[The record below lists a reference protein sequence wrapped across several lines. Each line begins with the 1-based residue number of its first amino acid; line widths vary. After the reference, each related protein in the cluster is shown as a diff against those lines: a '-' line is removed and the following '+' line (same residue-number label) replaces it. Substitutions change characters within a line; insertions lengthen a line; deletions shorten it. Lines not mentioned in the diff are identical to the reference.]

1 MKVLHA
7 FWLPEPGDAFMQSG
21 ALRLWA
27 ETLERAHDR
36 RHQSTARH
44 PFHLPRDAW
53 PACLEALGAE
63 PAALAGAD
71 DTCTLQLPS
80 SAEAPLPSPQLGKY
94 WPDAIEE
101 AQATLRPW
109 AVDCL
114 RLTHPIKQLS
124 ELHFLAFYRAA
135 DVEPGTD
142 FLFWYW
148 FTQEL
153 KRLLVREQYLPA
165 LVCRGVA
172 TRKQKGASSTI
183 YGAWR
188 WASEPYERLIAT
200 ACERMPGAC
209 ATGTEG
215 LADTE
220 TLLRHCAEVLLDE
233 SVRQTPLPAT
243 FEKKLAGTLL
253 SACLG
258 PTAEAWQAPASGL
271 PGYRHWQA
279 WHRRVAGSPQQA
291 AFSLGFRL
299 LDPPAETDDHW
310 ALQFVAIPRDDPSQ
324 RLALADYWSLRGAAQ
339 EPLHRQLGEDF
350 ETELLLNLGL
360 AARMVPKLWEGLDTA
375 QPQAVTLDLDEAFA
389 FLNEWA
395 WVLED
400 AGFKI
405 IVPAWWTPQGRRR
418 IRLRLRSSA
427 GRKAHGA
434 APTAGG
440 LSLDHLVQYRYE
452 LAIGDQL
459 VTPEEWQQLVEAKT
473 PLVRF
478 RGEWV
483 ALDRE
488 RMQEMLAFWRRHG
501 SEVPEMSLQE
511 LLRRTATD
519 DTLEVDPGD
528 ALAAMLERLRD
539 HSRLEPIG
547 DLPGLQ
553 AELRDYQKRGVA
565 WLRFLE
571 GLGLNGCLADD
582 MGLGKTIQVIARLVE
597 ERAGGAVPGPTLLV
611 APTSV
616 IGNWQKEVQRFAP
629 RLSTLVHHGPGRE
642 QNAQEF
648 QQAAAGQALV
658 ITSYPLV
665 RRDQALFTALDWH
678 RVVLDEAQN
687 IKNPQAA
694 QTKAVTRLRARH
706 RLALTGTPIEN
717 RLMDLWSIFHF
728 TNPGYLDTQARFRN
742 RFELPVQRDN
752 NPVQTAALKRLVE
765 PFILRRV
772 KTDKAIIRDLPDK
785 LEAIQYCN
793 LSREQAALYE
803 GVVREVERELETKDG
818 IARKG
823 LMLATLMRLKQICN
837 HPAQFLQDG
846 SPFTPERSH
855 KLERLEAM
863 LDEVMAEGDSVLI
876 FSQFTEIGGAL
887 ERRLRQELRHNT
899 FFLHGGTPR
908 SRREAM
914 ISAFQDPQGEP
925 AVFVL
930 SLKAGG
936 VGITLTKAN
945 HVFHFDRWWNPAV
958 EDQASDRAYR
968 IGQEKTVFVHKLVT
982 LGTLEERINDMI
994 AEKKTLADSIVGT
1007 DESWLTQLDNERFKD
1022 LIRLNRAAVVD

>member
-7 FWLPEPGDAFMQSG
+7 FWLPEPGDSFVQSG
-21 ALRLWA
+21 SLRLWA
-27 ETLERAHDR
+27 ETLEKAPDR
-36 RHQSTARH
+36 RRQSTARH

-53 PACLEALGAE
+53 PAFLEALGAK
-63 PAALAGAD
+63 PAAPAGTE

-80 SAEAPLPSPQLGKY
+80 SAEAPLPSPQLAKY
-94 WPDAIEE
+94 WPDAIDE
-101 AQATLRPW
+101 ARATLRPW

-114 RLTHPIKQLS
+114 RLTRPIKQLS
-124 ELHFLAFYRAA
+124 DLHFLAFYRAE
-135 DVEPGTD
+135 DVEPGND

-165 LVCRGVA
+165 LVYREVS
-172 TRKQKGASSTI
+172 TRRQKGASCEI
-183 YGAWR
+183 YAAWR
-188 WASEPYERLIAT
+188 WASDQYERLIAT
-200 ACERMPGAC
+200 ACERIPGAC
-209 ATGTEG
+209 AAGPEG
-215 LADTE
+215 LAE
-220 TLLRHCAEVLLDE
+220 AEGMLRHCTEVLLDQI
-233 SVRQTPLPAT
+233 VRQTPLPAT
-243 FEKKLAGTLL
+243 FGKKVAGTLL
-253 SACLG
+253 ATCLG
-258 PTAEAWQAPASGL
+258 PAQEPWRAPASGL
-271 PGYRHWQA
+271 PGYRQWQE
-279 WHRRVAGSPQQA
+279 WHRRVVGSAQEA

-299 LDPPAETDDHW
+299 LDPPADADDQW

-324 RLALADYWSLRGAAQ
+324 RLALADYWSLSGEEQR
-339 EPLHRQLGEDF
+339 PLRRQLGDDF

-360 AARMVPKLWEGLDTA
+360 AARMVPKLWDGLDTA

-389 FLNEWA
+389 FLKEWA

-418 IRLRLRSSA
+418 VRLRLRSSSSK
-427 GRKAHGA
+427 KAHGA

-440 LSLDHLVQYRYE
+440 LSLERLVQYRYE

-459 VTPEEWQQLVEAKT
+459 VSPEEWQQLVEAKT

-478 RGEWV
+478 RGQWV
-483 ALDRE
+483 ELDPG
-488 RMQEMLAFWRRHG
+488 RMQEMLAFWRQHG
-501 SEVPEMSLQE
+501 KEAPEMSVQDLLQ
-511 LLRRTATD
+511 RTATD
-519 DTLEVDPGD
+519 DTLEVEPGD
-528 ALAAMLERLRD
+528 ALAEMLERLRD
-539 HSRLEPIG
+539 RSRLEPIA
-547 DLPGLQ
+547 DLPGLK

-582 MGLGKTIQVIARLVE
+582 MGLGKTMQVIARLVQ
-597 ERAGGAVPGPTLLV
+597 ERASGDVPGPTLLV

-616 IGNWQKEVQRFAP
+616 IGNWQKEVLRFAP
-629 RLSTLVHHGPGRE
+629 QLSTLVHHGPARE
-642 QNAQEF
+642 QDAPAF
-648 QQAAAGQALV
+648 QQTAAGEALV

-706 RLALTGTPIEN
+706 RLALTGTPVEN

-785 LEAIQYCN
+785 VEAIQYCN

-803 GVVREVERELETKDG
+803 GVVREVERELEEKEG
-818 IARKG
+818 IARQG
-823 LMLATLMRLKQICN
+823 LMLSTLMRLKQICN

-846 SPFTPERSH
+846 STFTPERSH

-914 ISAFQDPQGEP
+914 IAAFQDPQGEP

-958 EDQASDRAYR
+958 EDQASDRAFR

-994 AEKKTLADSIVGT
+994 EEKKALAGAIVGT
-1007 DESWLTQLDNERFKD
+1007 DESWLTQLDNERFKA
-1022 LIRLNRAAVVD
+1022 LIRLNREAVVD